1 MVATSGDTLI
11 DTSARTYLKTNLLP
25 LATIITPNLPEAEE
39 IVGFSIHNPE
49 DMQRAGRLILKEF
62 GPQSVVIKGGHLEG
76 GAKDFLFTKD
86 DQFVWESPRIQT
98 CHTHGTGCTF
108 AAVITAELA
117 KGKTLYQAVDKAK
130 AFITKAIQDAP
141 QLGHG
146 SGPVNHTSFKD

>member
-39 IVGFSIHNPE
+39 IVGFSIHDPE

-76 GAKDFLFTKD
+76 GAKRF
-86 DQFVWESPRIQT
+86 P
-98 CHTHGTGCTF
+98 
-108 AAVITAELA
+108 
-117 KGKTLYQAVDKAK
+117 LYQ
-130 AFITKAIQDAP
+130 
-141 QLGHG
+141 G
-146 SGPVNHTSFKD
+146 